1 MPVPGLLTIDPD
13 KLFVQYSI
21 LEIEDVQR
29 KLQNEIER
37 KREELRTMV
46 GERYRDLIEAADTIS
61 QMKVLSEKV
70 IDDVNSMKIS
80 TAELQERQVSGFKI
94 EHYTREVKDNTWA
107 CVAFQ
112 IKVLVDISEYIWESI
127 DQADFTRATLLFLM
141 ARYIKTSLEI
151 NPSFKTSEYF
161 PVVSRQWS
169 SVVHFK
175 ETILKGAEDTLKSQN
190 LSQVTSSSLVSLAL
204 LESLTAEQLLQRYI
218 SLRSDALRAVLS
230 SHQTLDS
237 DAIKQRL
244 CHSYTLLIHSITAIS
259 DCFVGGAETKNGLLW
274 EDLARHVGPQS
285 PPTLHLLEKEN
296 EDMPTSFL
304 PSAIKQ
310 FRPVLDWSLEPL
322 PESQVHKAIT
332 TWLVWVRS
340 FVKEQGG
347 HLLQRLSSLRSL
359 QGLRDPPA
367 VTCEEWPLVVQ
378 RVLLL
383 PNLDL
388 WSELYRSLITSRA
401 QQLVSVHWDAAL
413 KQLQHQIRAA
423 IHSAAL
429 ESKQTEVDLMWY
441 MWKEASNDLNNLDNL
456 KNTKGLWLK
465 SKGMTPRVAELCVG
479 LEHKVCSLLADL
491 TSLCPEQEVDP
502 ALLAISHT
510 LKTHQQT
517 VCSTLIVRLVQFVKD
532 ELKGVSSESAAML
545 LAKFLQAVPELCPS
559 LSKCLSSVDTKAVSW
574 QESLSLVQSECM
586 AVYQVWLTLAAEN
599 VLAQVTQTL
608 GSVVPDLHSIPQWEE
623 INIEEEGE
631 TGEKLQS
638 VLKVPCSASLNLQN
652 SLHNLASV
660 IGHVAVPKQISEQL
674 VGNVLICILGKYNEN
689 LQQSLTQ
696 TQYLQMLLD
705 VKYIACLFNSISNK
719 DFKEKCQDV
728 ILKVESKIDPF
739 DLNVFMPYIND
750 NVKRTAFQT
759 QALLGVSGTSTGQA
773 VSSHSSEQPSVLALS
788 SSATTWFPLLHI
800 TAPRTS
806 LTPAK
811 PKLEGSF

>member
-1 MPVPGLLTIDPD
+1 MVGKD
-13 KLFVQYSI
+13 I
-21 LEIEDVQR
+21 LE
-29 KLQNEIER
+29 
-37 KREELRTMV
+37 
-46 GERYRDLIEAADTIS
+46 
-61 QMKVLSEKV
+61 
-70 IDDVNSMKIS
+70 
-80 TAELQERQVSGFKI
+80 F
-94 EHYTREVKDNTWA
+94 
-107 CVAFQ
+107 
-112 IKVLVDISEYIWESI
+112 
-127 DQADFTRATLLFLM
+127 
-141 ARYIKTSLEI
+141 
-151 NPSFKTSEYF
+151 
-161 PVVSRQWS
+161 
-169 SVVHFK
+169 SVVGV
-175 ETILKGAEDTLKSQN
+175 TKSK
-190 LSQVTSSSLVSLAL
+190 LA
-204 LESLTAEQLLQRYI
+204 A
-218 SLRSDALRAVLS
+218 
-230 SHQTLDS
+230 
-237 DAIKQRL
+237 
-244 CHSYTLLIHSITAIS
+244 
-259 DCFVGGAETKNGLLW
+259 
-274 EDLARHVGPQS
+274 
-285 PPTLHLLEKEN
+285 
-296 EDMPTSFL
+296 
-304 PSAIKQ
+304 
-310 FRPVLDWSLEPL
+310 
-322 PESQVHKAIT
+322 
-332 TWLVWVRS
+332 
-340 FVKEQGG
+340 
-347 HLLQRLSSLRSL
+347 RSL
-359 QGLRDPPA
+359 YEPA
-367 VTCEEWPLVVQ
+367 RCFGVNIVTCEEWPLVVQ

-388 WSELYRSLITSRA
+388 WSELYRSLITSRAQQLVSVHWDAALKQLQHQIRAAIHSAALESKQTEVDLMWYMWKEASNDLNNLDNLKNTKGLKVQDYYQRIVVFPFPLVTCEEWPLVVQRVLLLPNLDLWSELYRSLITARA

-705 VKYIACLFNSISNK
+705 VKYIACLFNSVSNK

-811 PKLEGSF
+811 PKNRSELRSLLAACTEFVRNFRDLSVLLGSARLCPHSFSPPRLITPLNLTREELVDKYLYDDSVF

>member
-46 GERYRDLIEAADTIS
+46 GTAQRAGIVDRINVLVSIISVKLPEILSKTEFSKNQVKVERLVDNVIAESRRPFSWCIALLYFRVLPLHFSKHKNSTKTNITKLNFLLKKHSKLCLRPSARASAAPSVLPRADVDERKTSLEIVPISKISNSRGANQKYKLNCNGKAMMYRANHVMPRGLPLQRAKYWRMSAEQLLYRAIHPSPAIVCSVDSEPNLQRAERYRDLIEAADTIS

-367 VTCEEWPLVVQ
+367 V
-378 RVLLL
+378 
-383 PNLDL
+383 
-388 WSELYRSLITSRA
+388 SS
-401 QQLVSVHWDAAL
+401 
-413 KQLQHQIRAA
+413 
-423 IHSAAL
+423 
-429 ESKQTEVDLMWY
+429 
-441 MWKEASNDLNNLDNL
+441 
-456 KNTKGLWLK
+456 
-465 SKGMTPRVAELCVG
+465 
-479 LEHKVCSLLADL
+479 
-491 TSLCPEQEVDP
+491 P
-502 ALLAISHT
+502 AL
-510 LKTHQQT
+510 
-517 VCSTLIVRLVQFVKD
+517 
-532 ELKGVSSESAAML
+532 
-545 LAKFLQAVPELCPS
+545 
-559 LSKCLSSVDTKAVSW
+559 SVDTSH
-574 QESLSLVQSECM
+574 C
-586 AVYQVWLTLAAEN
+586 
-599 VLAQVTQTL
+599 
-608 GSVVPDLHSIPQWEE
+608 
-623 INIEEEGE
+623 
-631 TGEKLQS
+631 LQIY
-638 VLKVPCSASLNLQN
+638 N
-652 SLHNLASV
+652 S
-660 IGHVAVPKQISEQL
+660 K
-674 VGNVLICILGKYNEN
+674 
-689 LQQSLTQ
+689 
-696 TQYLQMLLD
+696 
-705 VKYIACLFNSISNK
+705 
-719 DFKEKCQDV
+719 
-728 ILKVESKIDPF
+728 KI
-739 DLNVFMPYIND
+739 Y
-750 NVKRTAFQT
+750 
-759 QALLGVSGTSTGQA
+759 
-773 VSSHSSEQPSVLALS
+773 
-788 SSATTWFPLLHI
+788 
-800 TAPRTS
+800 
-806 LTPAK
+806 
-811 PKLEGSF
+811 

>member
-383 PNLDL
+383 PSLDL

-586 AVYQVWLTLAAEN
+586 AVYQV
-599 VLAQVTQTL
+599 
-608 GSVVPDLHSIPQWEE
+608 
-623 INIEEEGE
+623 
-631 TGEKLQS
+631 
-638 VLKVPCSASLNLQN
+638 
-652 SLHNLASV
+652 
-660 IGHVAVPKQISEQL
+660 
-674 VGNVLICILGKYNEN
+674 
-689 LQQSLTQ
+689 
-696 TQYLQMLLD
+696 
-705 VKYIACLFNSISNK
+705 
-719 DFKEKCQDV
+719 
-728 ILKVESKIDPF
+728 
-739 DLNVFMPYIND
+739 
-750 NVKRTAFQT
+750 
-759 QALLGVSGTSTGQA
+759 
-773 VSSHSSEQPSVLALS
+773 
-788 SSATTWFPLLHI
+788 
-800 TAPRTS
+800 
-806 LTPAK
+806 
-811 PKLEGSF
+811 